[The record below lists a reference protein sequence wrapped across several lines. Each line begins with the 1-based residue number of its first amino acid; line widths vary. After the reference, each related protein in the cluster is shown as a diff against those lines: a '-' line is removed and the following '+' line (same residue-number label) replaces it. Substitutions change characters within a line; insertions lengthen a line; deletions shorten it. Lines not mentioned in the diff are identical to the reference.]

1 MEILSINSPE
11 FSAFGCVHAGFDC
24 DSLLRVLMERPCPD
38 EVLYVPS
45 DHELESLPVSRQFQQ
60 TLFGQ
65 MPIQVGF
72 TNGHCRRMNA
82 LEYHKSSELNVATE
96 DVILFLAARQ
106 GLSAQFTMDSSA
118 VKAFLLPKG
127 VLVEI
132 YATTLHYAPC
142 QTSDAGYRC
151 IVVLPAGTNLPLTC
165 KTSICAEDSLLA
177 ATNKWLIGHPEGGL
191 PSGTF
196 LGIRG
201 INPEV

>member
-1 MEILSINSPE
+1 MEILSINSPD
-11 FSAFGCVHAGFDC
+11 FSAFGCVHEGFDC
-24 DSLLRVLMERPCPD
+24 APLLRVLMQRPCPAD
-38 EVLYVPS
+38 VLYVPS
-45 DHELESLPVSRQFQQ
+45 DRELEALPVSQQLQQ

-65 MPIQVGF
+65 MPVQVGF

-82 LEYHKSSELNVATE
+82 LEYHKSSELNIATE

-106 GLSAQFTMDSSA
+106 ELSAQFTMDSSS

-151 IVVLPAGTNLPLTC
+151 IVVLPAGTNLPLAG
-165 KTSICAEDSLLA
+165 KTVVCAEDPLLA

-191 PSGTF
+191 PGGSF

-201 INPEV
+201 KNLEV